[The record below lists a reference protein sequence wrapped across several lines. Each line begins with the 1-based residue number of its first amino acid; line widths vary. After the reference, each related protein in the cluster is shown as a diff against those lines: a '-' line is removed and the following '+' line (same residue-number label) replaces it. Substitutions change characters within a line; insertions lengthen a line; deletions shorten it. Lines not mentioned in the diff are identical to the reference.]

1 MTKAITTF
9 FEAWGM
15 SDTVARQTAIHASFA
30 TDATYADPR
39 TEVPL
44 IGPADVTDYIAMF
57 SASAPGAVAEV
68 TAVETREGVSRATI
82 AFKMPNGMEQIGQYF
97 VEHGPDGLIARMVGF
112 VGTGAPA

>member
-15 SDTVARQTAIHASFA
+15 SDAVARQTAIHASFDP
-30 TDATYADPR
+30 TATYADPR
-39 TEVPL
+39 APTPL
-44 IGPADVTDYIAMF
+44 NGPASVAEYVAMF

-68 TAVETREGVSRATI
+68 TTVETREGVSRATVT
-82 AFKMPNGMEQIGQYF
+82 FKMPNGMEQIGQYF